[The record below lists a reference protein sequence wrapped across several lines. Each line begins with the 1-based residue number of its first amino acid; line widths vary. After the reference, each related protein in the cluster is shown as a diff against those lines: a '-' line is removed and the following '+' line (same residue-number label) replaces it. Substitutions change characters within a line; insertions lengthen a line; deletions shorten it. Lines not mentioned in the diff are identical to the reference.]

1 MAEYDSK
8 GVPNENCIIWTI
20 DFLIACGDKDA
31 TEDNSDIT
39 GNASAGET
47 LYASDCSGCHGSTAD
62 GGSAP
67 GLKGVEVE
75 VFTDVL
81 ANGIG
86 YMPAFPNYTEQ
97 DIADVV
103 AYIDSL

>member
-1 MAEYDSK
+1 MRTALF
-8 GVPNENCIIWTI
+8 GLLT
-20 DFLIACGDKDA
+20 FLIACGDKDT
-31 TEDNSDIT
+31 TEDDASDIT

-67 GLKGVEVE
+67 GLKGVEIE

-86 YMPAFPNYTEQ
+86 YMPAFPDYTEQ
-97 DIADVV
+97 NVLDVV